1 MNRKLAKNV
10 CLVFFV
16 LTMFLFFECA
26 FKELKW
32 AIVSVSDQNKFDWA
46 ASQSAANTSDVYSI
60 SSLIFL
66 IVALVF
72 LVGWLYY
79 RENEKA

>member
-1 MNRKLAKNV
+1 
-10 CLVFFV
+10 
-16 LTMFLFFECA
+16 MFLFFECA
-26 FKELKW
+26 VEKLRW
-32 AIVSVSDQNKFDWA
+32 AIVSVSDQNKLDWA
-46 ASQSAANTSDVYSI
+46 ASQSATNTSDVYSI

-79 RENEKA
+79 RENEKF

>member
-16 LTMFLFFECA
+16 LTVFLFFECA

-32 AIVSVSDQNKFDWA
+32 AIVSVSDQNKLDWA

-72 LVGWLYY
+72 LVSWLYY
-79 RENEKA
+79 CVKEKS

>member
-1 MNRKLAKNV
+1 
-10 CLVFFV
+10 
-16 LTMFLFFECA
+16 MFLFFECA

-32 AIVSVSDQNKFDWA
+32 AIVSVSDQNKLDWA

-72 LVGWLYY
+72 LGGWLYY
-79 RENEKA
+79 RENEKS